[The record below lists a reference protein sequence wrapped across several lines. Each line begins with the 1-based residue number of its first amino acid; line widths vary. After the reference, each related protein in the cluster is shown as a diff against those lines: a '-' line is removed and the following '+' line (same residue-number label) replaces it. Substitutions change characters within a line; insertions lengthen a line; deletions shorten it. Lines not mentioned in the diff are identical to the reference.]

1 MTLTATTNKNMDLTA
16 SIKTIMTSDP
26 HTASAKDPVQVLDD
40 IFKINRIHH
49 VPVINDEEE
58 VTGIVSKSDFLYLL
72 KGFTDNKLDTY
83 IRAAKLRSFKVGEIM
98 EEDVETLNDS
108 ATIKQAVSILAENR
122 FRCLPIVDDN
132 NHLLGIVTPNDILKY
147 IDQ

>member
-1 MTLTATTNKNMDLTA
+1 MTLSTTTKKNMDLTA
-16 SIKTIMTSDP
+16 SIKTIMTAEP
-26 HTASAKDPVQVLDD
+26 HTAKAQDAVEVLDE

-49 VPVINDEEE
+49 VPVVDDDNE

-72 KGFTDNKLDTY
+72 KGFTDNKMDTFV
-83 IRAAKLRSFKVGEIM
+83 RAAKLRSFKVGEIM
-98 EEDVETLNDS
+98 EDEVETLSES